1 MFKGDYGYF
10 LLWISA
16 LIFRTLVLGSVL
28 AIRVTDLVVI
38 PDLPELSNVTL
49 TSPSSPG
56 ATGVLVY
63 SGTVHPHE
71 ADALEI
77 TKGAFPVFLNLNV

>member
-1 MFKGDYGYF
+1 MVFYCF
-10 LLWISA
+10 LAWMSA
-16 LIFRTLVLGSVL
+16 LTFRTLVLGSVL
-28 AIRVTDLVVI
+28 AISVTDLVVM
-38 PDLPELSNVTL
+38 PDLPELSKVTL

-63 SGTVHPHE
+63 SGTVQPQE

-77 TKGAFPVFLNLNV
+77 TNGAFPVFLNLNV